1 MTKKDYEKLA
11 WLIGQYILPLSMP
24 DEAGMTV
31 DRRRVGVHIFLA
43 EVVLWLMEDNPR
55 FSSKK
60 FCDAVIASLKDIMGD
75 FELDAEWTQEQG
87 SGQEFDTGTMT
98 SDT

>member
-43 EVVLWLMEDNPR
+43 EVVLWLMEDNPGYHGR
-55 FSSKK
+55 
-60 FCDAVIASLKDIMGD
+60 L
-75 FELDAEWTQEQG
+75 
-87 SGQEFDTGTMT
+87 
-98 SDT
+98 